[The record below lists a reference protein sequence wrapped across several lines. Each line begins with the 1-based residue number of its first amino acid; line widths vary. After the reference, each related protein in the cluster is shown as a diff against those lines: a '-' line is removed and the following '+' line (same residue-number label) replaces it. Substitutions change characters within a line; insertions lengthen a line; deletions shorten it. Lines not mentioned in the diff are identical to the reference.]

1 MKATAR
7 SDEPVGFAEPE
18 FAAVP
23 VLDVPAKPSS
33 GLTAATPANSAT
45 STAMTVAVPTVTVT
59 DVTAAAFGAYHSSP
73 SEKCP
78 DVEKAP
84 IFVQVLP
91 PESVTLVIWLVS
103 PV

>member
-7 SDEPVGFAEPE
+7 SDERVGFAEPE
-18 FAAVP
+18 AAAVP

-33 GLTAATPANSAT
+33 GLTAAMPENSAT
-45 STAMTVAVPTVTVT
+45 WIASTVAVPTVTVT

-78 DVEKAP
+78 DVLKAP
-84 IFVQVLP
+84 ILVQVLP
-91 PESVTLVIWLVS
+91 AESVTRLICLVR